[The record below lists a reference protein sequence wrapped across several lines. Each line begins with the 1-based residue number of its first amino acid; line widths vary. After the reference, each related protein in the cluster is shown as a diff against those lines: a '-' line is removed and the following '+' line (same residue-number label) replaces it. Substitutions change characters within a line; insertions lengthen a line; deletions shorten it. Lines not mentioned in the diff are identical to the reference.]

1 MPEPYVARAG
11 YPRLVVRDADAAISF
26 VQNALN
32 GKLIERY
39 AGPDGRVVHSR
50 LSLGDFSISLM
61 EEVPEWGWLSPASLG
76 GSPVL
81 IHLEFEDCDA
91 IAGKMIREE
100 AEIII
105 PIADRP
111 YGKREGRLRDPFG
124 HLWVLSQEISD

>member
-1 MPEPYVARAG
+1 MPEPYIARDG
-11 YPRLVVRDADAAISF
+11 YPRLVVRNADAAISF
-26 VQNALN
+26 VQKALN
-32 GKLIERY
+32 GKLIERH

-50 LSLGDFSISLM
+50 LSLGDFSVSLM
-61 EEVPEWGWLSPASLG
+61 EEVPDWGWLSPASLG

-91 IAGKMIREE
+91 IAEKMIQEK

-124 HLWVLSQEISD
+124 HLWILSQEISD